1 MTRFGRFALFVLL
14 PIAATAAPTDVGYI
28 EQITEWRQHF
38 DAELIADGWLELVG
52 RERIPEGS
60 SSLGSSP
67 DATIVLPSKAP
78 KRIGQLTRH
87 GESFTFVPETGAFIT
102 IDGRSTTAPVQLST
116 DQGTGNIAVQS
127 LSLNLR
133 KIAGEYYLNI
143 KDANSPAI
151 AAFKGT
157 AWFPIDPA
165 YVVAARFVP
174 HDKPRE
180 TVLALTFE
188 SASKTFT
195 STGDVAFQLDG
206 KSLRLES
213 FIDGDELF
221 LIFQDE
227 TNGTETYGGGRYL
240 MAPLPKHG
248 TTTLDFNKAFNPY
261 CAVNPYVIC
270 ALTPPQNRLPVRIS
284 AGARYSK

>member
-1 MTRFGRFALFVLL
+1 LVLL
-14 PIAATAAPTDVGYI
+14 PMAALAGPADVGYI
-28 EQITEWRQHF
+28 EQIAKWRQQF

-52 RERIPEGS
+52 RERIPEGVS
-60 SSLGSSP
+60 TLGSGP

-78 KRIGQLTRH
+78 RRIGQLTRH
-87 GESFTFVPETGAFIT
+87 GESFKFVPETGASVT
-102 IDGRSTTAPVQLST
+102 IDGRSTTAPVQLSI
-116 DQGTGNIAVQS
+116 DQEIGNIAVES

-151 AAFKGT
+151 AAFTGT
-157 AWFPIDPA
+157 AWFPIDPS
-165 YVVAARFVP
+165 YVVAARFEP
-174 HDKPRE
+174 YDKPRE

-188 SASKTFT
+188 SASKMFT
-195 STGDVAFQLDG
+195 STGDVVFQLHG
-206 KSLRLES
+206 KPLRLQS

-221 LIFQDE
+221 IIFQDE
-227 TNGTETYGGGRYL
+227 TNGTETYGGGRYM
-240 MAPLPKHG
+240 MAPLPKGG

-270 ALTPPQNRLPVRIS
+270 ALAPAQNRLPVKIN
-284 AGARYSK
+284 AGARYNK